1 MQSTNITEASGL
13 ALSWRN
19 PGVVWTHNDGSTDVL
34 YAMTTGGRLLG
45 KYHLNR
51 STEDVEDIA
60 VGPGPSADRTYVYA
74 ADIGSNNSS
83 RDKVK
88 IFRVPEPEISTT
100 QQSDK
105 FDLSDVDSFE
115 LKYPNGAFD
124 AECLL
129 IDSISRELF
138 IITKEAD
145 GATVFKIAFDQMD
158 ANNTKTVDLVGRIA
172 FQKVSGGAVSRD
184 GHFIAIRREDFAQAW
199 YRADVNESLG
209 QTLLDPATPIPV
221 VGPPIEPNGEG
232 ITFLLDDSGY
242 MTVSEG
248 VNQPIYF
255 FPRLG
260 STVDPEFV

>member
-1 MQSTNITEASGL
+1 
-13 ALSWRN
+13 
-19 PGVVWTHNDGSTDVL
+19 
-34 YAMTTGGRLLG
+34 
-45 KYHLNR
+45 
-51 STEDVEDIA
+51 
-60 VGPGPSADRTYVYA
+60 
-74 ADIGSNNSS
+74 
-83 RDKVK
+83 
-88 IFRVPEPEISTT
+88 
-100 QQSDK
+100 
-105 FDLSDVDSFE
+105 
-115 LKYPNGAFD
+115 
-124 AECLL
+124 
-129 IDSISRELF
+129 
-138 IITKEAD
+138 
-145 GATVFKIAFDQMD
+145 
-158 ANNTKTVDLVGRIA
+158 VDLVGRIA

-260 STVDPEFV
+260 STVDPEFVGSPRMTPQGLELQVSGCAGTNVALERSTDLQTWFQATDFQATGEVQTIRDSGFTDRVFYRLRTE